1 MNLKTLQTFYLVVR
15 EGSLAAAAK
24 KLNLSQPAV
33 SRLVRVLEGETR
45 LTLFSRTRR
54 RLVLTREGE
63 LFFREA
69 EHILQGVE
77 EIPRIASDIRAKT
90 TAELRVMTSPPIG
103 VSLVAPALSLLHA
116 EQPDLRCVADIGSRF
131 DLENMVGTRRYDVGV
146 ASLPISHSLV
156 KLNTEMLCRAR
167 TVAVVPEG
175 HPLAVRREIT
185 ADDFLGHSI
194 IALRPNLLW
203 RERIDDFFK
212 AGGISPSYTMETQ
225 STLIARRLVA
235 EGVGIAVMDKIVGGS
250 AVRDG
255 VIEIPLAPERWVSYC
270 YVFPAGQ
277 RPHANAALFIRAL
290 RRVVERLA
298 HDKTP
303 VELVKPTAADGA
315 EPAAD

>member
-15 EGSLAAAAK
+15 EGSLAAAAR

-33 SRLVRVLEGETR
+33 SRLLRVLEGETR
-45 LTLFSRTRR
+45 LPLFSRTRR
-54 RLVLTREGE
+54 RLVLTPEGE

-69 EHILQGVE
+69 EHILQGVD

-90 TAELRVMTSPPIG
+90 TAQLRVVTSPPIG
-103 VSLVAPALSLLHA
+103 MSLLAPALALLHA
-116 EQPDLRCVADIGSRF
+116 EHPELRCVADIGSRF
-131 DLENMVGTRRYDVGV
+131 ELENKVGTRRYDLGL

-156 KLNTEMLCRAR
+156 ELNTEILCRAR

-175 HPLAVRREIT
+175 HPLAARSEIS
-185 ADDFLGHSI
+185 ADDFLGHPI

-203 RERIDDFFK
+203 RERVDDFFK
-212 AGGISPSYTMETQ
+212 SGGIRPSYTMETQ

-235 EGVGIAVMDKIVGGS
+235 EGVGLAVMDKIVGGS

-255 VIEIPLAPERWVSYC
+255 VIEIPLVPERWVSYC

-277 RPHANAALFIRAL
+277 GLHANAAHLIGAL
-290 RRVVERLA
+290 RSVVDRLA
-298 HDKTP
+298 RDNSQAG
-303 VELVKPTAADGA
+303 LVKPAIASGT
-315 EPAAD
+315 EPALL